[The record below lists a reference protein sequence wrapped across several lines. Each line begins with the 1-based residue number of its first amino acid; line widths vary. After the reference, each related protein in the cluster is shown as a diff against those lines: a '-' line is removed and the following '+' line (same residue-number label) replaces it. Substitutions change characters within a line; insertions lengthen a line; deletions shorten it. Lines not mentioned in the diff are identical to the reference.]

1 MNLFRKKKDTWDDQ
15 ISDLFFQNVSPDPS
29 HNPPD
34 NHDLP
39 KKKKTILISVA
50 ATLLIIISVAVLADK
65 FEKKKNTNDGAPD
78 SFIFTNDSVFAGAIN
93 FDTPIT
99 EYLGTKNILY
109 TMSAGYASV
118 SGNITLENLKNAGN
132 TISGM
137 SLEFDLKHNAPNK
150 VVSLNSSLMYRGEE
164 ALAIEAYLN
173 TEALSFKVPK
183 KSNKLYCVSFNRLKD
198 NIQSEQSENLT
209 NDFKIN
215 FIQNL
220 LSTSGISKFCG
231 DWTQIY
237 GGSDIITLYLNAIKE
252 TYPKDYETILDNI
265 IVEDAE
271 PDSYQNPGKTY
282 TITETGVETLVKCIL
297 TVTFENAELYNRF
310 YPVLYYMIK
319 NDLIHIPDSKT
330 TSVENDTAV
339 VEMNEHNSNGKSQS
353 SDNNN
358 DNTSDLSTAIDDLL
372 YDIQSTALAFATVY
386 SDSMSFTV
394 WYNEH
399 GMLVGLKG
407 ENDIHINN
415 DVVSINVISDSKN
428 ESNPIDNSNT
438 NLLIAYGND
447 SFEVQFSRRT
457 ERSDILE
464 SVNYISFNM
473 NNKNKIEMHS
483 TESLD
488 TSDNE
493 YEFDLDI
500 TSNEDSNTNISL
512 MCVGNFSNIVKDN
525 SFDFHIENMYINE
538 GFSNLITVNG
548 DLSVGTKKP
557 DISKLSGEKSE
568 LTEMS
573 AEELAAL
580 LGFSTK

>member
-1 MNLFRKKKDTWDDQ
+1 MIPGVGAELCLGPDSLQGWFMECLTDVLCECPDWDGGDDPLHSRVIVVLWDGDRFQ
-15 ISDLFFQNVSPDPS
+15 DL
-29 HNPPD
+29 
-34 NHDLP
+34 
-39 KKKKTILISVA
+39 TILLVH
-50 ATLLIIISVAVLADK
+50 
-65 FEKKKNTNDGAPD
+65 E
-78 SFIFTNDSVFAGAIN
+78 
-93 FDTPIT
+93 
-99 EYLGTKNILY
+99 
-109 TMSAGYASV
+109 
-118 SGNITLENLKNAGN
+118 
-132 TISGM
+132 
-137 SLEFDLKHNAPNK
+137 H
-150 VVSLNSSLMYRGEE
+150 
-164 ALAIEAYLN
+164 
-173 TEALSFKVPK
+173 
-183 KSNKLYCVSFNRLKD
+183 
-198 NIQSEQSENLT
+198 
-209 NDFKIN
+209 
-215 FIQNL
+215 
-220 LSTSGISKFCG
+220 
-231 DWTQIY
+231 
-237 GGSDIITLYLNAIKE
+237 DI
-252 TYPKDYETILDNI
+252 
-265 IVEDAE
+265 
-271 PDSYQNPGKTY
+271 
-282 TITETGVETLVKCIL
+282 
-297 TVTFENAELYNRF
+297 RF
-310 YPVLYYMIK
+310 
-319 NDLIHIPDSKT
+319 
-330 TSVENDTAV
+330 
-339 VEMNEHNSNGKSQS
+339 
-353 SDNNN
+353 
-358 DNTSDLSTAIDDLL
+358 
-372 YDIQSTALAFATVY
+372 TALLGVVV
-386 SDSMSFTV
+386 D
-394 WYNEH
+394 
-399 GMLVGLKG
+399 G
-407 ENDIHINN
+407 NDIHINN